1 MYALQKDGS
10 KHKDANGAED
20 WTAYSGEHMAELTKD
35 YQNFAIVFEM
45 NSDTDEG
52 TILSISMG
60 AVGGQ
65 QISDRHSVVIDNIT
79 LEEIQ
84 PQ

>member
-1 MYALQKDGS
+1 MK
-10 KHKDANGAED
+10 
-20 WTAYSGEHMAELTKD
+20 
-35 YQNFAIVFEM
+35 
-45 NSDTDEG
+45 SDTDEG

-60 AVGGQ
+60 AVGGK

-79 LEEIQ
+79 LEETQ